1 MTVRPGSMPSLA
13 PIMGDGHGEGSR
25 PFGMRRPAGTCC
37 GSARTTRADDRNR
50 MSLRGTAGALPTTL
64 TAGGGDRSRIGLVAC
79 ATYDGWVT
87 VTTKRVLL
95 AAPRGYCAGVDRAVV
110 TVEKAVSSTH

>member
-1 MTVRPGSMPSLA
+1 MGMARVLDRLGCDARPALA
-13 PIMGDGHGEGSR
+13 AGPRTR
-25 PFGMRRPAGTCC
+25 PERTIATGCPFVEPRGLCQQRRP
-37 GSARTTRADDRNR
+37 
-50 MSLRGTAGALPTTL
+50 
-64 TAGGGDRSRIGLVAC
+64 AGGGDRSRIGLVAC

-87 VTTKRVLL
+87 ATTKRVLL